1 MATTT
6 RSPDRPPAAPPSA
19 VSVVAPVTLSDAT
32 LVAPFTIS
40 GLFTII
46 SVRRTR
52 STSVPPVRTA
62 MRSPVAPAVP
72 LTINPTPESIGVL
85 TCNCAPGVV
94 VPMPT
99 RPRAPVMRSRS
110 TLSVNSAIG
119 LSPPAATVTLPGE
132 TAPAV
137 DSVSAPLLAVT
148 ARLPVRVTSG
158 VMTEVPAVIVVPA
171 VMLEPAAI
179 VVLDVTDVNAPGAR
193 VVPPM
198 VTPSMVPPPRAT
210 LLVWN

>member
-1 MATTT
+1 M
-6 RSPDRPPAAPPSA
+6 
-19 VSVVAPVTLSDAT
+19 SVVAPVTLSDAT
-32 LVAPFTIS
+32 LVAPFTVS
-40 GLFTII
+40 GLLTII

-52 STSVPPVRTA
+52 STSLLPERTT

-72 LTINPTPESIGVL
+72 LTINPNSESTGVL

-110 TLSVNSAIG
+110 TLSVNSEIG
-119 LSPPAATVTLPGE
+119 LFPPAATVTLPGE
-132 TAPAV
+132 TAPSV
-137 DSVSAPLLAVT
+137 DRVNAPLLAVT
-148 ARLPVRVTSG
+148 ARLPARVTSG

-171 VMLEPAAI
+171 VMLEPAAT
-179 VVLDVTDVNAPGAR
+179 VVLEVTVVNAPGAR

-198 VTPSMVPPPRAT
+198 VTPSMVPPPKAT

>member
-1 MATTT
+1 M
-6 RSPDRPPAAPPSA
+6 
-19 VSVVAPVTLSDAT
+19 TLSEAT
-32 LVAPFTIS
+32 VVAPFTIS
-40 GLFTII
+40 GLLTII

-52 STSVPPVRTA
+52 STSLLPERTT

-72 LTINPTPESIGVL
+72 LTINPNSESTGVL

-119 LSPPAATVTLPGE
+119 LSPPAAIVTLPGVPGE
-132 TAPAV
+132 TASAV
-137 DSVSAPLLAVT
+137 DRVNAPLLAMT

-171 VMLEPAAI
+171 VMLEPAAT

-210 LLVWN
+210 SLVWN